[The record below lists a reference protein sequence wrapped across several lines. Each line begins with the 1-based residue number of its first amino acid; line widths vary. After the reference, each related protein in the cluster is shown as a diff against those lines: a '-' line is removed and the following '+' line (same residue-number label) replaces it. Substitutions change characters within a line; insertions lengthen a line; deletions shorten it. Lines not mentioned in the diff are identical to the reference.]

1 MIDNRG
7 VTVRTERKRDVG
19 NNVCRG
25 MTKSLDL
32 DYIGI
37 KKGVWP
43 ASLDTFIYEFNKK
56 EIMKNKKRRKL
67 FYCIIKILVL
77 FIPSYCITS
86 NVVFKTETNITF
98 YIGNTIVNQVK

>member
-32 DYIGI
+32 DYMGI
-37 KKGVWP
+37 KKGVSQ
-43 ASLDTFIYEFNKK
+43 ASFNTFIGNH
-56 EIMKNKKRRKL
+56 
-67 FYCIIKILVL
+67 
-77 FIPSYCITS
+77 
-86 NVVFKTETNITF
+86 NI
-98 YIGNTIVNQVK
+98 NT

>member
-1 MIDNRG
+1 MDRIL
-7 VTVRTERKRDVG
+7 RTEKEQDVG
-19 NNVCRG
+19 NNVYRG
-25 MTKSLDL
+25 MAKSLDL
-32 DYIGI
+32 DYMKIN
-37 KKGVWP
+37 KGVKACP
-43 ASLDTFIYEFNKK
+43 PDTFIYEFNKK